1 MRANDAD
8 PLRWS
13 SSSVSPRLPQ
23 AIRCILKGPTVATRS
38 AKHIERGL
46 SLQQQVLE
54 YVSQW
59 QFDSKTDRFPDF
71 VTGESHPL
79 GELEIDVLRWL
90 NELEVLTRDL
100 LQPPDRIETMFRVS
114 GILRPKGRFGLDPVT
129 RTEYLQKI
137 ASGFEE
143 SIRRLR
149 TVPALQS
156 DDSPGADRTS
166 VSVSVNTA
174 FILMWMNPNNPELQD
189 VVYAFKE
196 VFGQFGVEAVRADDI
211 EHQDVITGVILENIR
226 SAEFLVADLS
236 GERPNVY
243 YEVGYAH
250 AVGKRPIL
258 FRRAGTPLHFD
269 LSVHNVPEY
278 RNITHLKEL
287 LRKRLEAITGRVTP
301 GPS

>member
-1 MRANDAD
+1 M
-8 PLRWS
+8 
-13 SSSVSPRLPQ
+13 
-23 AIRCILKGPTVATRS
+23 ATRS

-46 SLQQQVLE
+46 SLQQQVLD

-59 QFDSKTDRFPDF
+59 QFDSTTDRFPDF
-71 VTGESHPL
+71 VVGESHPL

-90 NELEVLTRDL
+90 NEVEVLTRDL
-100 LQPPDRIETMFRVS
+100 LRPPNRVNTMFRVS
-114 GILRPKGRFGLDPVT
+114 RILRPQDRFGGDSCS
-129 RTEYLQKI
+129 RTEYLHNI
-137 ASGFEE
+137 TVGFEE

-149 TVPALQS
+149 TIPDLQS
-156 DDSPGADRTS
+156 DDSPGAGRAS

-196 VFGQFGVEAVRADDI
+196 VFGQFGVEALRADDI
-211 EHQDVITGVILENIR
+211 EHQDVITDVILENIR
-226 SAEFLVADLS
+226 SSEFLVADLS

-250 AVGKRPIL
+250 AIGKRPIL

-287 LRKRLEAITGRVTP
+287 LRKRLEAITGRVTA